1 LALFYNADM
10 AMGTRKGQEQ
20 QEEMWIPQASRAKG
34 ASHPFYQRLNQLL
47 EESRF
52 DEFVEGR
59 CRRFYAEKRG
69 RPSLV
74 PGVYFRLLLIGYFE
88 GIDAER
94 GIAWGANDSLALRR
108 FLRVGLDEEP
118 ADHSTISRTRRLIDV
133 ETHREVFTWVLGV
146 LAEKGL
152 LKGQTLGV
160 DATTLEANAAL
171 RTIVRRDTGEGY
183 EEFLRRLAVESGIK
197 TPTREQLA
205 RLDRKHARKGSN
217 EDWEHPH
224 DPDARIAK
232 MKDGRTHLAHKVEHA
247 VDFSS
252 GAVVAVTLQP
262 ADAGDTATGGET
274 VCEAG
279 EQIATVAGEERGEA
293 VNPEGPKEVVLDKGY
308 HSNEMLVELA
318 DWKVRTYASEPDRGR
333 RRWEGKKAEQ
343 AAVYANR
350 RRIRGERGKGL
361 LRQRGEKVERSFAH
375 CYQTGGMRRVHLRR
389 HPNILK
395 RLLVHVAA
403 FNLGLVMRK
412 ALGRGTPRGLQGYNA
427 ALFFTI
433 FGGGVTSALS
443 QRSGKS
449 MPSPIHLS
457 NRPSR
462 KRRLQSGLCSPLRIR
477 RLPPRAARPCPD

>member
-1 LALFYNADM
+1 
-10 AMGTRKGQEQ
+10 MGKRKDQEQ
-20 QEEMWIPQASRAKG
+20 QEEMWIPQASLAKG
-34 ASHPFYQRLNQLL
+34 GSHPFYQRLNQLL

-59 CRRFYAEKRG
+59 CRRFYAARRG
-69 RPSLV
+69 RPSLA
-74 PGVYFRLLLIGYFE
+74 PGVYFRVLLIGYFE
-88 GIDAER
+88 GIDSER
-94 GIAWGANDSLALRR
+94 GIAWRANDSLALRR
-108 FLRVGLDEEP
+108 FLRVGLDEAP
-118 ADHSTISRTRRLIDV
+118 PDHSTISRTRRLIDL

-183 EEFLRRLAVESGIK
+183 QEFLQRLAQESGIK

-205 RLDRKHARKGSN
+205 RLDRKRAHKGSN

-224 DPDARIAK
+224 DPDARITK

-262 ADAGDTATGGET
+262 ADAGDTATGRQT

-279 EQIATVAGEERGEA
+279 EQIATVAGEEKGEA
-293 VNPEGPKEVVLDKGY
+293 VNLEGPKEIVLDKGY
-308 HSNEMLVELA
+308 HSNEVLAELA
-318 DWKVRTYASEPDRGR
+318 SWKVRSYCSEPDRGR
-333 RRWEGKKAEQ
+333 RRWEGKKEEQ

-350 RRIRGERGKGL
+350 RRIRGERGKRL

-375 CYQTGGMRRVHLRR
+375 CYETGGMRRVHLRH

-403 FNLGLVMRK
+403 FNLGLVMRQL
-412 ALGRGTPRGLQGYNA
+412 LGRGTPRGLQGSEA
-427 ALFFTI
+427 ALFL
-433 FGGGVTSALS
+433 ALLRLLCEVAPQNLAWRDYS
-443 QRSGKS
+443 DSLEPREPPYSLLAFSNAAFLCIAKKT
-449 MPSPIHLS
+449 LS
-457 NRPSR
+457 TT
-462 KRRLQSGLCSPLRIR
+462 GC
-477 RLPPRAARPCPD
+477 